1 MTDDQKIPE
10 IPGMPASEPVGESR
24 CGFVALIGAPNAG
37 KSTLL
42 NALVGTKLAIVT
54 PKVQTTRTR
63 LLGVAME
70 GASQLVYIDTPG
82 IFAPKR
88 RLDRAMVAT
97 AWQGAAD
104 ADVTL
109 WLVDSRRGLSDEVR
123 QIAAALAEAGR
134 RVVLVLNKLDE
145 VKVEKLLPL
154 SASLNEIAP
163 IERTFMISAL
173 RGDGVADLRAYLA
186 GAMPAGPWHFPEDT
200 LTDQASRILAAELT
214 REALFLKLHQE
225 LPYSLAVETETWEE
239 KPDGSVRIQQV
250 IYIQRESHKP
260 IVIGKGGQMLR
271 KVGEAAR
278 QEIEQLLER
287 RVHLFLYVKVQEN
300 WADDP
305 DHFRAIGLPYNV

>member
-1 MTDDQKIPE
+1 MTDQEQPE
-10 IPGMPASEPVGESR
+10 EQAETR

-63 LLGVAME
+63 LLGVASE
-70 GASQLVYIDTPG
+70 GASQLIYIDTPG
-82 IFAPKR
+82 IFQPKR

-109 WLVDSRRGLSDEVR
+109 WLVDAKRGLDDSAKS
-123 QIAAALAEAGR
+123 IAESLTR
-134 RVVLVLNKLDE
+134 DNRKVDLVLTKTDLIKPE
-145 VKVEKLLPL
+145 QLLPL
-154 SASLNEIAP
+154 SAQINELAP
-163 IERTFMISAL
+163 INETFMISAPRNEGMDQL
-173 RGDGVADLRAYLA
+173 RKYLEA
-186 GAMPAGPWHFPEDT
+186 SVPPGPWHFPDDT

-225 LPYSLAVETETWEE
+225 LPYGLAVETESWEE
-239 KPDGSVRIQQV
+239 KDDGSVRIGQV
-250 IYIQRESHKP
+250 IYVQRANHKAM
-260 IVIGKGGQMLR
+260 VIGKGGQMI
-271 KVGEAAR
+271 KSVGEAAR
-278 QEIEQLLER
+278 QQIAELLDQE
-287 RVHLFLYVKVQEN
+287 VHLFLHAKVQEN

-305 DHFRAIGLPYNV
+305 DHYRAIGLPFNV